1 VNNLKDALSLTAA
14 EQSAIGLYCGTA
26 RVTLSTNHVLRVAE
40 LWRGAHPHLAPGTA
54 NPDRNPPRTMSRH
67 VLNFGVGN
75 DNLFHSE
82 RVRTIVRFTVLNL
95 SNQASLYNF
104 LAPFSGTHW
113 IAPRTFQAQFGL
125 SF

>member
-1 VNNLKDALSLTAA
+1 
-14 EQSAIGLYCGTA
+14 
-26 RVTLSTNHVLRVAE
+26 
-40 LWRGAHPHLAPGTA
+40 
-54 NPDRNPPRTMSRH
+54 MSRH

-104 LAPFSGTHW
+104 LSPFSGTHW